1 MEPNDNKELERI
13 EFLEKQRLQT
23 LRFVVVLFAGLIAL
37 APPVI
42 VGTAVILFDFHYTI
56 EEGKPPKTDI
66 SSRQLSESV
75 VLQIAGGI
83 GGTLSLTVTTLS
95 RSRRFQEWIGLRA
108 REKE

>member
-56 EEGKPPKTDI
+56 EEGKPVKTDI
-66 SSRQLSESV
+66 SSRQLSDSV
-75 VLQIAGGI
+75 ILQIAGSI
-83 GGTLSLTVTTLS
+83 GGGLSLVVTGLS
-95 RSRRFQEWIGLRA
+95 KSKRFQEMIGLRVKD
-108 REKE
+108 EN